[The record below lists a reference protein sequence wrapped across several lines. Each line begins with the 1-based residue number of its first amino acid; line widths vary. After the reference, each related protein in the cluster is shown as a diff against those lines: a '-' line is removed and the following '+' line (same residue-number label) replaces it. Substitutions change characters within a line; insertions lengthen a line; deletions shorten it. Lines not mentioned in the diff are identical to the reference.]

1 MHLFKQIFTDAFR
14 AVVVKPLLK
23 KANLDA
29 NAPTSYRPISNLPF
43 IRKILEMIVSVQI
56 NSLLKDDI
64 SAASTGSGDCGK
76 ARNSITVL
84 DQVLNI

>member
-29 NAPTSYRPISNLPF
+29 NAPTSYRQISNLPF

-64 SAASTGSGDCGK
+64 SASTGSGDCGK
-76 ARNSITVL
+76 SRNSITVL